1 MIKDRK
7 NRRAE
12 VIKVKTA
19 GDENEMERECAN
31 ALLQKRMSCKNR
43 LIQHIKREIPGRG
56 ATGYFE
62 GSINN

>member
-1 MIKDRK
+1 M
-7 NRRAE
+7 
-12 VIKVKTA
+12 IKVKTA

-43 LIQHIKREIPGRG
+43 LIQHIQREIPGRG

>member
-1 MIKDRK
+1 MIRDRK

-31 ALLQKRMSCKNR
+31 TLLQKRMSCKNW
-43 LIQHIKREIPGRG
+43 LIQHIQREIPGRG

>member
-12 VIKVKTA
+12 VIEVKTA
-19 GDENEMERECAN
+19 GDENEMECAN

-43 LIQHIKREIPGRG
+43 LIQHIQREIPGRG